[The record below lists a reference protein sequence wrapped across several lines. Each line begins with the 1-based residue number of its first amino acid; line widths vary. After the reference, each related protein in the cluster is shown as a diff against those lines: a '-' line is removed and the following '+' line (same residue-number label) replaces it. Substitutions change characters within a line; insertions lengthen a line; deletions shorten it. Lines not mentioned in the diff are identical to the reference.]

1 MYFMNKFKTKY
12 QLVPSIIDEM
22 QYIKRDNSESSHK
35 DQNLNFKNPNYTASH
50 VKAVSGSK
58 YVAIKTNRLSGKNVN
73 TEKKIYKNV
82 ESNNETFTIFGK
94 THDIKHRRLFKKK
107 GIIYDLLK

>member
-1 MYFMNKFKTKY
+1 MIKFKTKY

-22 QYIKRDNSESSHK
+22 QYIRRDNSESSHK

-58 YVAIKTNRLSGKNVN
+58 YIAIKTDRLSGKNVN

-82 ESNNETFTIFGK
+82 ESINDAFTIFGK

>member
-1 MYFMNKFKTKY
+1 MNKFKTKY

-22 QYIKRDNSESSHK
+22 QYIRRDNSESSHK

-58 YVAIKTNRLSGKNVN
+58 YIAIKTDRLSGKNVN

-82 ESNNETFTIFGK
+82 ESNNEAFTIFGK